1 MHAFASADAAAP
13 LALTQWHVFKSGRFL
28 AVPSMTIACVSPPT
42 FKMRVRK
49 KGAFKRKKPVLKQIV
64 EGEDEGG
71 GSHRKKGKKSGK
83 PKGLSGKAMASWR
96 GKGEGSVWHVLDPVI
111 RVRFACVFAVKQLTF
126 GARASGKTN
135 ALADFIAQVCLF

>member
-28 AVPSMTIACVSPPT
+28 AVPSMAIACVSPHT

-64 EGEDEGG
+64 EGGEEGG
-71 GSHRKKGKKSGK
+71 SVRKKGKKSGK
-83 PKGLSGKAMASWR
+83 SKGLSGKAMASWR
-96 GKGEGSVWHVLDPVI
+96 GKGECAI
-111 RVRFACVFAVKQLTF
+111 IFVFHEVMMC
-126 GARASGKTN
+126 N
-135 ALADFIAQVCLF
+135 V